1 VIQTSAQR
9 KFLWGVE
16 HAARLLREANDYVG
30 RDAYVF
36 RAEVVSKSAH
46 EIRFRGIAEE
56 REAPPNYWPLLAGDA
71 IQNLRSALDHVVY
84 AAASGGNERTQFPIF
99 TDPNRYK
106 EQNPNWLKGV
116 PDSVK
121 TTIENAQPYRRYPT
135 NPAVSGLEQ
144 LRDLSNR
151 DKHRTLTTV
160 ASAVQHEGVGVS
172 ESVNITW
179 EKPATGS
186 PLGSGK
192 THVSTF
198 TARSE
203 AEISEADIEPLF
215 TYEVLIEGWRVDM
228 FRAIV
233 REAWPVLVE
242 CETRETFAPSRP
254 VPPALNSLRYRLG
267 HRLPKRAAAAMAG
280 RAVVVARLVAVA
292 QLRWPGVPHIDRG
305 GQRVLIAPVRELVFE
320 IVAVGQLDVLG
331 RDDLAVRVAGD
342 QDQVAAR

>member
-1 VIQTSAQR
+1 VIQTSALR

-16 HAARLLREANDYVG
+16 HASRLLREVNDYVG

-46 EIRFRGIAEE
+46 EIKFRGIAEE
-56 REAPPNYWPLLAGDA
+56 REAPPDYWPLLAGDA

-84 AAASGGNERTQFPIF
+84 RAASDGNERTQFPIF
-99 TDPNRYK
+99 TDPNGYK

-121 TTIENAQPYRRYPT
+121 ATIENAQPYRRFPT

-144 LRDLSNR
+144 LHELSKL

-172 ESVNITW
+172 EGVSITW

-186 PLGSGK
+186 TLDSGE

-198 TARSE
+198 TASSE
-203 AEISEADIEPLF
+203 TEISESDIEPLF
-215 TYEVLIEGWRVDM
+215 TYEVLIEGRRVDI
-228 FRAIV
+228 FRTIV

-242 CETRETFAPSRP
+242 CETGKPLSHLAQYP
-254 VPPALNSLRYRLG
+254 
-267 HRLPKRAAAAMAG
+267 LP
-280 RAVVVARLVAVA
+280 
-292 QLRWPGVPHIDRG
+292 
-305 GQRVLIAPVRELVFE
+305 
-320 IVAVGQLDVLG
+320 
-331 RDDLAVRVAGD
+331 
-342 QDQVAAR
+342 